1 MPEVGPAGHDNP
13 PANHDNLKSWR
24 LTPFAATLTPFAWHH
39 LRHLD
44 IVERGEWMMLKHFR
58 VPGRLAVRLEELG
71 VSLPAVLRK
80 AGLPRDLFQ
89 QTRVLVSTGELFA
102 LWRAIDQVSSDP
114 LIGVKLG
121 VETKTERF
129 HPMAIAA
136 LSTENLVAASEHMAR
151 NKKLTAPEE
160 ILVELDEEEFTVG
173 FRWLL
178 AVDDEPSSLTDYCF
192 SWMRSLAR
200 HGSGS
205 AVNPLRA
212 EYVQQRSNVRQI
224 ERSLGCDVVIGAP
237 RNVIVFHASDATK
250 PFVTRN
256 AELLDL
262 LAPQFEEQVRQYKEE
277 DSFLEL
283 VRRTIQDKLTG
294 HRPSIDAISKA
305 LHMGPR
311 TLQRRLQESGS
322 SFQRVMDEARH
333 QMARYYLSNS
343 ALELNEAAYLLGF
356 EDPNSFGRAF
366 RNWEGM
372 PPSDWRETHRPT
384 KVM

>member
-1 MPEVGPAGHDNP
+1 M
-13 PANHDNLKSWR
+13 WR
-24 LTPFAATLTPFAWHH
+24 RTSVWLGQEA
-39 LRHLD
+39 
-44 IVERGEWMMLKHFR
+44 VMQKHFR
-58 VPGRLAVRLEELG
+58 VPGRLAVKLEELG
-71 VSLPAVLRK
+71 VSVPAVLRT
-80 AGLPRDLFQ
+80 AGLPRDLFE

-102 LWRAIDQVSSDP
+102 LWRAIDQTSSDP

-121 VETKTERF
+121 IETRTERF
-129 HPMAIAA
+129 HPVAIAA

-151 NKKLTAPEE
+151 YKKLSAPEE
-160 ILVELDEEEFTVG
+160 ILLELDAEEFSVS

-200 HGSGS
+200 QGTGT
-205 AVNPLRA
+205 ALNPLRA
-212 EYVQQRSNVRQI
+212 EYVQQRTNVRQI
-224 ERSLGCDVVIGAP
+224 ERSLGCNIIVGAP
-237 RNVIVFHASDATK
+237 RNVIVFRTSDATS

-262 LAPQFEEQVRQYKEE
+262 LAPQFEEQLRQCKEE

-294 HRPSIDAISKA
+294 HRPSVDAISRA

-311 TLQRRLQESGS
+311 TLQRRLRDSGS
-322 SFQRVMDEARH
+322 SFQRVLDEARH

-366 RNWEGM
+366 RSWEGM
-372 PPSDWRETHRPT
+372 PPSDWRETHRST

>member
-1 MPEVGPAGHDNP
+1 
-13 PANHDNLKSWR
+13 
-24 LTPFAATLTPFAWHH
+24 
-39 LRHLD
+39 
-44 IVERGEWMMLKHFR
+44 MLKHFR
-58 VPGRLAVRLEELG
+58 VPGRLAVKLEELG
-71 VSLPAVLRK
+71 ISVPTVLRK
-80 AGLPRDLFQ
+80 AGLPRDLFK
-89 QTRVLVSTGELFA
+89 QTRVLVSTTELFA
-102 LWRAIDQVSSDP
+102 LWRGIENVSADP
-114 LIGVKLG
+114 LIGIKLG

-151 NKKLTAPEE
+151 YKKLTAPEE
-160 ILVELDEEEFTVG
+160 ILVELDDEEFAVG

-178 AVDDEPSSLTDYCF
+178 AVDTEPQTLTDYCF

-200 HGSGS
+200 HGSGTS
-205 AVNPLRA
+205 LNPLRV
-212 EYVQQRSNVRQI
+212 EYVQQRPNIRQI
-224 ERSLGCDVVIGAP
+224 ERSLGCDVVVGAP
-237 RNVIVFHASDATK
+237 HNVIIFRAFDATR

-262 LAPQFEEQVRQYKEE
+262 LAPQFEEQLRQCKEE
-277 DSFLEL
+277 DGFLDL

-294 HRPSIDAISKA
+294 HRPSINAVSES

-311 TLQRRLQESGS
+311 TLQRRLQGSGS
-322 SFQRVMDEARH
+322 NFQRVLDEARH

-366 RNWEGM
+366 RKWEGM
-372 PPSDWRETHRPT
+372 PPSDWRETHRAT
-384 KVM
+384 KIM